1 MLDKFDSYKLSL
13 VFFLLVL
20 FGLVLSRALIS
31 LGTVA
36 LFVTSIFI
44 FIHFSQTQKAHFTS
58 PIYWVPLVFFL
69 LNFTVLFRIY
79 NNNDLAKD
87 FEISV
92 LWLIITFGIGVLIQ
106 KISNYHYLFIRTV
119 LFVVVGVIGL
129 LSVINYLM
137 HQEEINQLLLQSKH
151 IPIVGGMHHIYFGI
165 LNALLVLTKI
175 AEWIT
180 STNREKNMR
189 LRVEDI
195 CTILI
200 FISLHIL
207 SSRTGLYAFYLVI
220 PLLILVALIFNFSY
234 YKKLYW
240 LVVPI
245 VIMPIISY
253 SFFPSFKNKIVN
265 TTEDLQAT
273 KEGGDEVNF
282 KSMGMRLEAWKN
294 AISLIKQKP
303 LIGHGA
309 GNVESA
315 MQQEYIL
322 SDSDLLKE
330 NRIGPHNQFFEFAIK
345 FGISGMLL
353 LLFLFFWLTL
363 YAFRT
368 KNLIL
373 LGLISFIFVTL
384 CLESVLERQ
393 QGVILFSLI
402 YFLALPL
409 RKND

>member
-1 MLDKFDSYKLSL
+1 
-13 VFFLLVL
+13 
-20 FGLVLSRALIS
+20 
-31 LGTVA
+31 
-36 LFVTSIFI
+36 
-44 FIHFSQTQKAHFTS
+44 
-58 PIYWVPLVFFL
+58 
-69 LNFTVLFRIY
+69 
-79 NNNDLAKD
+79 
-87 FEISV
+87 
-92 LWLIITFGIGVLIQ
+92 
-106 KISNYHYLFIRTV
+106 
-119 LFVVVGVIGL
+119 
-129 LSVINYLM
+129 
-137 HQEEINQLLLQSKH
+137 
-151 IPIVGGMHHIYFGI
+151 
-165 LNALLVLTKI
+165 
-175 AEWIT
+175 
-180 STNREKNMR
+180 MR

>member
-151 IPIVGGMHHIYFGI
+151 IPIVGGI
-165 LNALLVLTKI
+165 
-175 AEWIT
+175 
-180 STNREKNMR
+180 
-189 LRVEDI
+189 
-195 CTILI
+195 
-200 FISLHIL
+200 
-207 SSRTGLYAFYLVI
+207 
-220 PLLILVALIFNFSY
+220 
-234 YKKLYW
+234 
-240 LVVPI
+240 PI
-245 VIMPIISY
+245 V
-253 SFFPSFKNKIVN
+253 
-265 TTEDLQAT
+265 
-273 KEGGDEVNF
+273 DE
-282 KSMGMRLEAWKN
+282 
-294 AISLIKQKP
+294 
-303 LIGHGA
+303 
-309 GNVESA
+309 NVS
-315 MQQEYIL
+315 
-322 SDSDLLKE
+322 
-330 NRIGPHNQFFEFAIK
+330 
-345 FGISGMLL
+345 
-353 LLFLFFWLTL
+353 T
-363 YAFRT
+363 
-368 KNLIL
+368 
-373 LGLISFIFVTL
+373 
-384 CLESVLERQ
+384 
-393 QGVILFSLI
+393 GVQ
-402 YFLALPL
+402 
-409 RKND
+409 